1 MFFCLVVGG
10 VYPLYTF
17 LNKPG
22 TRERLRKGLQI
33 LVDGLTGLTGLTG
46 LMGLT
51 ELTGLTGLARCM
63 YVCM

>member
-1 MFFCLVVGG
+1 M
-10 VYPLYTF
+10 
-17 LNKPG
+17 NKPG
-22 TRERLRKGLQI
+22 TRERFRKGLQI
-33 LVDGLTGLTGLTG
+33 MVDGLTGLTGLTG